1 MVTISHT
8 HGLIE
13 RAANLDTGA
22 LYAQRLGSSCTI
34 EQQPR
39 TPHDRARV
47 LVFEAGVLVSGEVD
61 DATRA
66 YWARRLEN
74 W

>member
-1 MVTISHT
+1 MVTISHR

-13 RAANLDTGA
+13 HAANLDTGA

-34 EQQPR
+34 EQRPR
-39 TPHDRARV
+39 RPHDRARV

-66 YWARRLEN
+66 YWARRLET